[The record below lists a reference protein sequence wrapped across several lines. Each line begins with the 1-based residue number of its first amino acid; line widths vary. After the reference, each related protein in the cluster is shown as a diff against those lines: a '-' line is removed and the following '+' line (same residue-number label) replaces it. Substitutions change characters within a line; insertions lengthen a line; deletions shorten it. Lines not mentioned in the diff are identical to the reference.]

1 MFLWIRSAISVVM
14 LRALLRAVATAH
26 DPRFFPEALH
36 ACRNAGQALEL
47 YLESSPQFNYQ
58 ACAPLLLRTLRR
70 LRLPASQPQTLFDAL
85 TETTL
90 PQDARYS
97 RLLQD
102 LAEQHQHM
110 TLEVLL
116 DTCVQAS
123 RLSPLSV
130 QLQTCLRVRLRADW
144 ALLEAS
150 PHLLSQALRLCC
162 SQLSPSPESRVLIK
176 ELVSALRPRLPFADA
191 VTTTA
196 ALKSLWHLPALRNE
210 LVPLLQPLFL
220 KHLSS
225 FSGKDLGMLLQAAH
239 SQHWLTPDLLEEGL
253 SAFVGKL
260 HSLAPAEIAQ
270 VLRIYLIYVEQKPP
284 RDVQR
289 VPEQCMRALLPS
301 LRSCSAP
308 DLLFILGLLPQFR
321 ISTAHYYELLSVEVV
336 RMLPHLTLPDLIS
349 AAGAMAA
356 GGLKSVAFVRKLADQ
371 LRVYLQQEINLTVD
385 PLTQPV
391 FEIAKKSL
399 FPELATRKTEVK
411 QLSVDTAH
419 LLEVMWAL
427 AQLSVRAETVPLH
440 GEEWH
445 ALLRMLQ
452 ARLSSPAQLTFR
464 DYERLT
470 QVLWFNRNYFP
481 TLPRL
486 SATQFLP
493 AFQLDLDPLDVKLDS

>member
-1 MFLWIRSAISVVM
+1 M
-14 LRALLRAVATAH
+14 LRTLLRAVATVN
-26 DPRFFPEALH
+26 DPRFFPEALR

-47 YLESSPQFNYQ
+47 YLESSAQFSFQ
-58 ACAPLLLRTLRR
+58 ACAPLLLHTLRR

-90 PQDARYS
+90 PQDARYT

-102 LAEQHQHM
+102 VAEQHQHM

-116 DTCVQAS
+116 DTCVQVS
-123 RLSPLSV
+123 RLSHLPA
-130 QLQTCLRVRLRADW
+130 QLQTCLRTRLRADW
-144 ALLEAS
+144 SLLEAS

-162 SQLSPSPESRVLIK
+162 SQLSPSPESRALIK
-176 ELVSALRPRLPFADA
+176 DLVSALRPRLPFADA
-191 VTTTA
+191 ITTTT
-196 ALKSLWHLPALRNE
+196 ALKSLRNLPIARNE

-225 FSGKDLGMLLQAAH
+225 FSGKDLGMLLQTAH

-253 SAFVGKL
+253 SAFIGKL
-260 HSLAPAEIAQ
+260 HSLSPSEIAQ
-270 VLRIYLIYVEQKPP
+270 ALRIYLIYVEQKPP

-289 VPEQCMRALLPS
+289 VPEQCVRALLPS

-336 RMLPHLTLPDLIS
+336 RMMPHLTLPDLVT

-356 GGLKSVAFVRKLADQ
+356 GGLKSASFVRKLADQ
-371 LRVYLQQEINLTVD
+371 LRVYLRQETNLTVD
-385 PLTQPV
+385 PLTQPL
-391 FEIAKKSL
+391 FALAKTSL
-399 FPELATRKTEVK
+399 FPELATQKTEVK
-411 QLSVDTAH
+411 QLSLDTPH

-427 AQLSVRAETVPLH
+427 AQLSVRVETVPLH
-440 GEEWH
+440 GEEWR
-445 ALLRMLQ
+445 ALLSMLQ
-452 ARLSSPAQLTFR
+452 TRLSSPGQLTFR

-470 QVLWFNRNYFP
+470 QVLWFNRSYFP
-481 TLPRL
+481 TLPKL
-486 SATQFLP
+486 TATQFLS
-493 AFQLDLDPLDVKLDS
+493 AFQLDSDPLDVKLDS